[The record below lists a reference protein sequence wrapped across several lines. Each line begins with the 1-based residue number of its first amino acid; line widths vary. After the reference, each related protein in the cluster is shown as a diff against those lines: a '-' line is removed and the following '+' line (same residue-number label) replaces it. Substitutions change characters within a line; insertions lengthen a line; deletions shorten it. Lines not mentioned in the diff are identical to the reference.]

1 MTLVKKLIV
10 KSNLFID
17 ANKEINSKNPKF
29 KIGDIVRIS
38 KWKTLFTKVT
48 LQIGNSNQE
57 KGDKFYVKW
66 KGYNNSFNSWID

>member
-57 KGDKFYVKW
+57 KRW
-66 KGYNNSFNSWID
+66 